1 MNIGKMILAKDRKL
15 LNQCNSLGGTFCVC
29 ITIYNRRD
37 AYFVV
42 RESRSSYR
50 QRKHHHLSNRRL
62 SRPGALPRHP
72 RPRHSQ
78 AVRSTE

>member
-42 RESRSSYR
+42 LLFGSIR
-50 QRKHHHLSNRRL
+50 
-62 SRPGALPRHP
+62 
-72 RPRHSQ
+72 
-78 AVRSTE
+78 VF